1 MLERKEA
8 QRVTNNFAR
17 RVVDQAKRNFK
28 KKNASG
34 KGLKS
39 ISFSQ
44 KNKKEIDL
52 SFSMEWYMWF
62 QDQGVQGKEKGRSES
77 GFKYTNKRPPAKAFD
92 KWSIRRG
99 LAPRDA
105 QGKFMSRQSLNFALA
120 NFIYKNGIKPSLFFT
135 KAFEK
140 NFKDFPGLLGEGY
153 RLDIET
159 LMEKE
164 LNAK

>member
-8 QRVTNNFAR
+8 QRITNNFAR
-17 RVVDQAKRNFK
+17 RVVEQAKRNFT

-34 KGLKS
+34 KGSRSVK
-39 ISFSQ
+39 FSQ
-44 KNKKEIDL
+44 KNKNEIDL

-62 QDQGVQGKEKGRSES
+62 QDQGVQGTEKDRSES

-92 KWSIRRG
+92 KWSIKRG

-140 NFKDFPGLLGEGY
+140 NFKDFPDLLGEGY
-153 RLDIET
+153 VVDIEQVMKT
-159 LMEKE
+159 E
-164 LNAK
+164 LKAK